1 MSLNDVHQWPRHVF
15 LNASEMNMNSPV
27 RLLNLLL
34 VAMMIGFCTPLSVSA
49 QTRTLPDFVELAE
62 KQSPSVVNIST
73 IQNGRGKATAN
84 GFPMDPND
92 PAFEI
97 FRRFF
102 PQVPGGIQQQP
113 ENRSLGSG
121 FIISPDGYVM
131 TNAHVIEGADEVTV
145 KLLDKREFRAKVIG
159 ADKRTDVAL
168 LKIEASGLQAVRQ
181 GDSNQVKP
189 GEWVVAIG
197 SPFGFEHS
205 VTAGIVSAK
214 GRALPQENYV
224 PFIQTDVAI
233 NPGNSGGP
241 LFNLKGE
248 VIGINSQIFSRSG
261 GFMGISFAIPI
272 DLAMDIQQQL
282 RTRGRVSHGRMGV
295 SIQEVTREMAESFG
309 LPKAAGALV
318 NSIEPNGPAARA
330 GIEPGDVILK
340 FDGKPVTTS
349 SDLPRMVGLMK
360 PGNRVS
366 VDLWRKGQTR
376 SVNVTIGE
384 FQDERVTSTKQPSR
398 SAAEST
404 NSRLGIAL
412 SDLSPEQ
419 KQQLRLNAGIM
430 VVDVRPGSRADLR
443 PGDVILAVVVQ
454 ADTQDIR
461 SVQQFNQ
468 LMNQI
473 DSRLPV
479 TLLVRRA
486 NIQMFVLVP
495 PAQSAP
501 R

>member
-1 MSLNDVHQWPRHVF
+1 MNLIKLEPMS
-15 LNASEMNMNSPV
+15 
-27 RLLNLLL
+27 RLLHLMLIVVPL
-34 VAMMIGFCTPLSVSA
+34 MIGAPLPASA
-49 QTRTLPDFVELAE
+49 QTRALPDFVELAE

-73 IQNGRGKATAN
+73 IQNGRGKAVVN

-102 PQVPGGIQQQP
+102 PQPPSGMQQQP

-131 TNAHVIEGADEVTV
+131 TNAHVIEGADEVNV

-168 LKIEASGLQAVRQ
+168 LKIDASGLPAVRM
-181 GDSNQVKP
+181 GDSSQLKP

-282 RTRGRVSHGRMGV
+282 RSRGRASHGRMGV
-295 SIQEVTREMAESFG
+295 SIQEVTRDMAEAFG
-309 LPKAAGALV
+309 LPKPGGALV
-318 NSIEPNGPAARA
+318 NSVEPNGPAARG
-330 GIEPGDVILK
+330 GIEPGDVILR
-340 FDGKPVTTS
+340 FDGKPISTS
-349 SDLPRMVGLMK
+349 SDLPRLVGIMK
-360 PGNRVS
+360 PGTRAQ
-366 VDLWRKGQTR
+366 VDLWRKGQNRT
-376 SVNVTIGE
+376 VTVTIGE
-384 FQDERVTSTKQPSR
+384 FQDERLTSAKQPPR

-404 NSRLGIAL
+404 NSRLGIAV
-412 SDLSPEQ
+412 SDLSAEQ
-419 KQQLRLNAGIM
+419 KQQMRLNAGIM
-430 VVDVRPGSRADLR
+430 VIDVRPGGRVDLR
-443 PGDVILAVVVQ
+443 PGDVILAIVAQ
-454 ADTQDIR
+454 GDTQDIR

-468 LMNQI
+468 LMNQL
-473 DSRLPV
+473 DTRSPA
-479 TLLVRRA
+479 TLLIRRS
-486 NIQMFVLVP
+486 NVQIFVP
-495 PAQSAP
+495 IPQN

>member
-1 MSLNDVHQWPRHVF
+1 MISD
-15 LNASEMNMNSPV
+15 
-27 RLLNLLL
+27 RLTRSSRLFKLLL
-34 VAMMIGFCTPLSVSA
+34 VSLYLGLLTPMSA
-49 QTRTLPDFVELAE
+49 IAQSRALPDFVELAE

-73 IQNGRGKATAN
+73 LQNVRGKQVIN
-84 GFPMDPND
+84 GFPMDPSD

-102 PQVPGGIQQQP
+102 PQPPGGIQQQP

-121 FIISPDGYVM
+121 FIISGDGYVM
-131 TNAHVIEGADEVTV
+131 TNAHVIDGADEVTV

-168 LKIEASGLQAVRQ
+168 LKIDASGLPAVRM
-181 GDSNQVKP
+181 GDSSQLKA

-248 VIGINSQIFSRSG
+248 VVGINSQIFSRSG

-282 RTRGRVSHGRMGV
+282 RTRGRASHGRMGV
-295 SIQEVTREMAESFG
+295 AIQEVTREMAESFG
-309 LPKAAGALV
+309 LPKTGGALV
-318 NSIEPNGPAARA
+318 NSVEPNGPAARA
-330 GIEPGDVILK
+330 GIEPGDVILR
-340 FDGKPVTTS
+340 FDGKPVSAS
-349 SDLPRMVGLMK
+349 SDLPRMVGQMK
-360 PGNRVS
+360 PGSRAT

-376 SVNVTIGE
+376 NLMVTIGE
-384 FQDERVTSTKQPSR
+384 FQDDRQASNSKQTPR
-398 SAAEST
+398 NPAEAT
-404 NSRLGIAL
+404 NNRLGIAL
-412 SDLSPEQ
+412 SDLSAEQ
-419 KQQLRLNAGIM
+419 KQQLRLNMGIM
-430 VVDVRPGSRADLR
+430 VVDVRPGGRVDLR
-443 PGDVILAVVVQ
+443 PGDVILAI
-454 ADTQDIR
+454 AARGETQDIR

-468 LMNQI
+468 IMNQL
-473 DSRLPV
+473 DNRV
-479 TLLVRRA
+479 AATLLIRRS
-486 NIQMFVLVP
+486 NVQMFVP
-495 PAQSAP
+495 IPQGSP

>member
-1 MSLNDVHQWPRHVF
+1 MNLIKLEPMS
-15 LNASEMNMNSPV
+15 
-27 RLLNLLL
+27 RLLHLMLIVVPL
-34 VAMMIGFCTPLSVSA
+34 MIGAPLPASA
-49 QTRTLPDFVELAE
+49 QTRALPDFVELAE

-73 IQNGRGKATAN
+73 IQNGRGKAVVN

-102 PQVPGGIQQQP
+102 PQPPSGMQQQP

-121 FIISPDGYVM
+121 FIISPDGFVM
-131 TNAHVIEGADEVTV
+131 TNAHVIEGADEVNV

-168 LKIEASGLQAVRQ
+168 LKIDASGLPAVRM
-181 GDSNQVKP
+181 GDSSQLKP

-282 RTRGRVSHGRMGV
+282 RSRGRASHGRMGV
-295 SIQEVTREMAESFG
+295 SIQEVTRDMAEAFG
-309 LPKAAGALV
+309 LPKPGGALV
-318 NSIEPNGPAARA
+318 NSVEPNGPAARG
-330 GIEPGDVILK
+330 GIEPGDVILR
-340 FDGKPVTTS
+340 FDGKPISTS
-349 SDLPRMVGLMK
+349 SDLPRLVGIMK
-360 PGNRVS
+360 PGTRAQ
-366 VDLWRKGQTR
+366 VDLWRKGQNRT
-376 SVNVTIGE
+376 VTVTIGE
-384 FQDERVTSTKQPSR
+384 FQDERLTSAKQPPR

-404 NSRLGIAL
+404 NSRLGIAV
-412 SDLSPEQ
+412 SDLSAEQ
-419 KQQLRLNAGIM
+419 KQQMRLNAGIM
-430 VVDVRPGSRADLR
+430 VIDVRPGGRVDLR
-443 PGDVILAVVVQ
+443 PGDVILAIVAQ
-454 ADTQDIR
+454 GDTQDIR

-468 LMNQI
+468 LMNQL
-473 DSRLPV
+473 DTRSPA
-479 TLLVRRA
+479 TLLIRRS
-486 NIQMFVLVP
+486 NVQIFVP
-495 PAQSAP
+495 IPQN

>member
-1 MSLNDVHQWPRHVF
+1 M
-15 LNASEMNMNSPV
+15 MNSV
-27 RLLNLLL
+27 RLFGLLRVL
-34 VAMMIGFCTPLSVSA
+34 LITVVVGLGSPLTVSA
-49 QTRTLPDFVELAE
+49 QTRGLPDFVELAE

-73 IQNGRGKATAN
+73 VQNGRAKAATN
-84 GFPMDPND
+84 GFPMDPSD

-102 PQVPGGIQQQP
+102 PQAPGGIQQQP

-121 FIISPDGYVM
+121 FIISADGYIM

-168 LKIEASGLQAVRQ
+168 IKIEASGLQSVRL
-181 GDSNQVKP
+181 GDSSQLKP

-248 VIGINSQIFSRSG
+248 VVGINSQIFSRSG

-282 RTRGRVSHGRMGV
+282 RARGRASHGRMGV
-295 SIQEVTREMAESFG
+295 SIQEVTREMAEAFG
-309 LPKAAGALV
+309 LPKAGGALV

-330 GIEPGDVILK
+330 GIEPGDVILR
-340 FDGKPVTTS
+340 FEGKPVTNS
-349 SDLPRMVGLMK
+349 SDLPRMVGQMK
-360 PGNRVS
+360 PGTRAQVE
-366 VDLWRKGQTR
+366 LWRKGQMR
-376 SVNVTIGE
+376 SVSVTIGE
-384 FQDERVTSTKQPSR
+384 FQDERVTSAKPAAR
-398 SAAEST
+398 SAAEGT

-412 SDLSPEQ
+412 SDLSAEQ
-419 KQQLRLNAGIM
+419 KQQMRLNVGIM
-430 VVDVRPGSRADLR
+430 VVDVRPGSRVDLR
-443 PGDVILAVVVQ
+443 PGDVILALVSQ
-454 ADTQDIR
+454 GDTQDVR

-468 LMNQI
+468 LMNQL
-473 DSRLPV
+473 DGRVPAS
-479 TLLVRRA
+479 LLIRRA
-486 NIQMFVLVP
+486 NIQIFVP
-495 PAQSAP
+495 IPQGSA

>member
-1 MSLNDVHQWPRHVF
+1 M
-15 LNASEMNMNSPV
+15 MNSV
-27 RLLNLLL
+27 RLFGLLRVL
-34 VAMMIGFCTPLSVSA
+34 LIPVVVGLGSPLTVLA
-49 QTRTLPDFVELAE
+49 QTRGLPDFVELAE

-73 IQNGRGKATAN
+73 VQNGRAKAATN
-84 GFPMDPND
+84 GFPMDPSD

-102 PQVPGGIQQQP
+102 PQAPGGIQQQP

-121 FIISPDGYVM
+121 FIISADGYIM

-168 LKIEASGLQAVRQ
+168 IKIEASGLQSVRL
-181 GDSNQVKP
+181 GDSSQLKP

-248 VIGINSQIFSRSG
+248 VVGINSQIFSRSG

-282 RTRGRVSHGRMGV
+282 RARGRASHGRMGV
-295 SIQEVTREMAESFG
+295 SIQEVTREMAEAFG
-309 LPKAAGALV
+309 LPKAGGALV

-330 GIEPGDVILK
+330 GIEPGDVILR
-340 FDGKPVTTS
+340 FEGKPVTNS
-349 SDLPRMVGLMK
+349 SDLPRMVGQMK
-360 PGNRVS
+360 PGTRAQVE
-366 VDLWRKGQTR
+366 LWRKGQMR
-376 SVNVTIGE
+376 SVSVTIGE
-384 FQDERVTSTKQPSR
+384 FQDERVTSAKPAAR
-398 SAAEST
+398 SAAEGT

-412 SDLSPEQ
+412 SDLSAEQ
-419 KQQLRLNAGIM
+419 KQQMRLNVGIM
-430 VVDVRPGSRADLR
+430 VVDVRPGSRVDLR
-443 PGDVILAVVVQ
+443 PGDVILALVSQ
-454 ADTQDIR
+454 GDTQDVR

-468 LMNQI
+468 LMNQL
-473 DSRLPV
+473 DGRVPAS
-479 TLLVRRA
+479 LLIRRA
-486 NIQMFVLVP
+486 NIQIFVP
-495 PAQSAP
+495 IPQGSA

>member
-1 MSLNDVHQWPRHVF
+1 MMPIRLT
-15 LNASEMNMNSPV
+15 
-27 RLLNLLL
+27 RLLNLLIISVL
-34 VAMMIGFCTPLSVSA
+34 MAVALPAVS
-49 QTRTLPDFVELAE
+49 QTRGLPDFVDLAE
-62 KQSPSVVNIST
+62 RQSPSVVNIST
-73 IQNGRGKATAN
+73 LQNGRNKAATN
-84 GFPMDPND
+84 GFPMDPSD

-102 PQVPGGIQQQP
+102 PQAPGGIQQQP

-121 FIISPDGYVM
+121 FIISGDGFVM
-131 TNAHVIEGADEVTV
+131 TNAHVIDGADEVTV

-168 LKIEASGLQAVRQ
+168 LKIEASGLPAVRM
-181 GDSNQVKP
+181 GDSSQLKP

-248 VIGINSQIFSRSG
+248 VVGINSQIFSRSG

-282 RTRGRVSHGRMGV
+282 RSRGRASHGRMGV
-295 SIQEVTREMAESFG
+295 SIQEVTRDMAESFG
-309 LPKAAGALV
+309 LSKAGGALV
-318 NSIEPNGPAARA
+318 NSVEPNGPAARA
-330 GIEPGDVILK
+330 GIEPGDVILR
-340 FDGKPVTTS
+340 FEGKPISAS
-349 SDLPRMVGLMK
+349 SDLPRLVGLAR
-360 PGNRVS
+360 PGTRAQ

-376 SVNVTIGE
+376 SVTVTIGE
-384 FQDERVTSTKQPSR
+384 FQDERVTSTKPASR
-398 SAAEST
+398 SVAEAT
-404 NSRLGIAL
+404 NSRLGVAL
-412 SDLSPEQ
+412 SDLSAEQ
-419 KQQLRLNAGIM
+419 KQQMRLNAGIV
-430 VVDVRPGSRADLR
+430 VVDVRPGGRVDLR
-443 PGDVILAVVVQ
+443 PGDIILAIVVQ
-454 ADTQDIR
+454 GDSQDIR

-468 LMNQI
+468 LVNQL
-473 DSRLPV
+473 DSRAPA
-479 TLLVRRA
+479 TLLIRRS
-486 NIQMFVLVP
+486 NVQIFVP
-495 PAQSAP
+495 IAQS

>member
-1 MSLNDVHQWPRHVF
+1 M
-15 LNASEMNMNSPV
+15 MNSV
-27 RLLNLLL
+27 RLFGLLRVL
-34 VAMMIGFCTPLSVSA
+34 LIPVVVGLGSPLTVSA
-49 QTRTLPDFVELAE
+49 QTRGLPDFVELAE

-73 IQNGRGKATAN
+73 VQNGRAKAATN
-84 GFPMDPND
+84 GFPMDPSD

-102 PQVPGGIQQQP
+102 PQAPGGIQQQP

-121 FIISPDGYVM
+121 FIISADGYIM

-168 LKIEASGLQAVRQ
+168 IKIEASGLQSVRL
-181 GDSNQVKP
+181 GDSSQLKP

-248 VIGINSQIFSRSG
+248 VVGINSQIFSRSG

-282 RTRGRVSHGRMGV
+282 RTRGRASHGRMGV
-295 SIQEVTREMAESFG
+295 SIQEVTREMAEAFG
-309 LPKAAGALV
+309 LPKAGGALV
-318 NSIEPNGPAARA
+318 NSVEPNGPAARA
-330 GIEPGDVILK
+330 GIEPGDVILR

-360 PGNRVS
+360 PGSRVQA
-366 VDLWRKGQTR
+366 DLWRKGQTR
-376 SVNVTIGE
+376 TVMVTIGE
-384 FQDERVTSTKQPSR
+384 FQDERVTSTKPASR
-398 SAAEST
+398 SAAGGT

-412 SDLSPEQ
+412 SDLSAEQ
-419 KQQLRLNAGIM
+419 KQQMRLNVGVM
-430 VVDVRPGSRADLR
+430 VIDVRPGSRVDLR
-443 PGDVILAVVVQ
+443 PGDIILAVVFQ
-454 ADTQDIR
+454 GDTQDVR

-468 LMNQI
+468 LMNQL
-473 DSRLPV
+473 DSRLPA
-479 TLLVRRA
+479 TLLIRRA
-486 NIQMFVLVP
+486 NIQIFVP
-495 PAQSAP
+495 IPQGSS

>member
-1 MSLNDVHQWPRHVF
+1 M
-15 LNASEMNMNSPV
+15 MNSG
-27 RLLNLLL
+27 RLFRLTHLLM
-34 VAMMIGFCTPLSVSA
+34 VSMFIGLMPYTAFA
-49 QTRTLPDFVELAE
+49 QSRVFPDFVELAE

-73 IQNGRGKATAN
+73 VQNGRSKSAAN
-84 GFPMDPND
+84 GFPMDPSD

-102 PQVPGGIQQQP
+102 PQPPGGMQQAP

-121 FIISPDGYVM
+121 FIISADGYIM

-168 LKIEASGLQAVRQ
+168 IKIEASGLQSVRL
-181 GDSNQVKP
+181 GDSSQLKP

-248 VIGINSQIFSRSG
+248 VVGINSQIFSRSG

-282 RTRGRVSHGRMGV
+282 RTRGRASHGRMGV
-295 SIQEVTREMAESFG
+295 SIQEVTREMAEAFG
-309 LPKAAGALV
+309 LPKAGGALV
-318 NSIEPNGPAARA
+318 NSVEPNGPAARA
-330 GIEPGDVILK
+330 GIEPGDVILR

-360 PGNRVS
+360 PGSRVQA
-366 VDLWRKGQTR
+366 DLWRKGQTR
-376 SVNVTIGE
+376 TVLVTIGE
-384 FQDERVTSTKQPSR
+384 FQDERVTSAKPASR
-398 SAAEST
+398 SAAGGT

-412 SDLSPEQ
+412 SDLSAEQ
-419 KQQLRLNAGIM
+419 KQQMRLNVGVM
-430 VVDVRPGSRADLR
+430 VIDVRPGSRVDLR
-443 PGDVILAVVVQ
+443 PGDIILAVVFQ
-454 ADTQDIR
+454 GDTQDVR

-468 LMNQI
+468 LMNQL
-473 DSRLPV
+473 DSRLPA
-479 TLLVRRA
+479 TLLIRRA
-486 NIQMFVLVP
+486 NIQIFVP
-495 PAQSAP
+495 IPQGSP

>member
-1 MSLNDVHQWPRHVF
+1 MKLVMPQSIKQFLRLSLIC
-15 LNASEMNMNSPV
+15 LS
-27 RLLNLLL
+27 L
-34 VAMMIGFCTPLSVSA
+34 LSVTMVQA
-49 QTRTLPDFVELAE
+49 QSRGLPDFVDLAE

-73 IQNGRGKATAN
+73 VQNGRGKVTN
-84 GFPMDPND
+84 GFPVDPTD

-102 PQVPGGIQQQP
+102 PQPPGGMQPQQP

-121 FIISPDGYVM
+121 FIISADGYVM

-168 LKIEASGLQAVRQ
+168 LKIDANGLPAVRL
-181 GDSNQVKP
+181 GDSNALKA

-241 LFNLKGE
+241 LFNLRGE
-248 VIGINSQIFSRSG
+248 VVGINSQIFSRSG

-272 DLAMDIQQQL
+272 DQAMDIQQQL

-295 SIQEVTREMAESFG
+295 SIQEVTRDVAEAFG
-309 LPKAAGALV
+309 LPKASGALV
-318 NSIEPNGPAARA
+318 NSVEPNGPAARA
-330 GIEPGDVILK
+330 GIEPGDVILR

-349 SDLPRMVGLMK
+349 SDLPRMVGAMK
-360 PGNRVS
+360 PGS
-366 VDLWRKGQTR
+366 KAQAELWRKGQVR
-376 SVNVTIGE
+376 SVTVTIGE
-384 FQDERVTSTKQPSR
+384 FQDDKVAVNKPPAR
-398 SAAEST
+398 SVGEAT
-404 NSRLGIAL
+404 NSRLGIAV
-412 SDLSPEQ
+412 SDLSSEQ
-419 KQQLRLNAGIM
+419 KQQMRLNAGIL
-430 VVDVRPGSRADLR
+430 VVDIRPGSRIDLR
-443 PGDVILAVVVQ
+443 PGDVILAVTSKG
-454 ADTQDIR
+454 DTQDIR
-461 SVQQFNQ
+461 TVQQFNQ
-468 LMNQI
+468 LISQL
-473 DSRLPV
+473 DGRTPA
-479 TLLVRRA
+479 TLLIRRS
-486 NIQMFVLVP
+486 NVQIFVP
-495 PAQSAP
+495 IPQQSQP
-501 R
+501 NQSGLR

>member
-1 MSLNDVHQWPRHVF
+1 MSYFYKRF
-15 LNASEMNMNSPV
+15 LQIC
-27 RLLNLLL
+27 LLSISLCLS
-34 VAMMIGFCTPLSVSA
+34 AMA
-49 QTRTLPDFVELAE
+49 QAQSRGLPDFVDLAE

-73 IQNGRGKATAN
+73 VQNNRGRATSN
-84 GFPMDPND
+84 GFPMDPTD
-92 PAFEI
+92 PAYEI

-102 PQVPGGIQQQP
+102 PQPPGSGQPQQ

-121 FIISPDGYVM
+121 FIITPDGYVM
-131 TNAHVIEGADEVTV
+131 TNAHVIDGADEVTV

-168 LKIEASGLQAVRQ
+168 LKIEASGLPAVKL
-181 GDSNQVKP
+181 GDSAALKP

-241 LFNLKGE
+241 LFNLRGE

-282 RTRGRVSHGRMGV
+282 RTKGRASHGRMGV
-295 SIQEVTREMAESFG
+295 SIQEVTREVAEAFG
-309 LPKAAGALV
+309 LPKAGGALV
-318 NSIEPNGPAARA
+318 NSVEPNGPAARA

-340 FDGKPVTTS
+340 FDGKPITVS
-349 SDLPRMVGLMK
+349 SDLPRMVGALK
-360 PGNRVS
+360 PGTKSQVEI
-366 VDLWRKGQTR
+366 WRKGQVRTV
-376 SVNVTIGE
+376 SVTIGE
-384 FQDERVTSTKQPSR
+384 FQEDRVASNKPVPR
-398 SAAEST
+398 GVGEAT
-404 NSRLGIAL
+404 NSRLGIAV
-412 SDLSPEQ
+412 SDLTAEQ
-419 KQQLRLNAGIM
+419 KQQMRLNGGIL
-430 VVDVRPGSRADLR
+430 VVDIRPGSRIDLR
-443 PGDVILAVVVQ
+443 PGDIILAVT
-454 ADTQDIR
+454 AKGDTQDVR

-468 LMNQI
+468 VIAQM
-473 DSRLPV
+473 DAKAPS
-479 TLLVRRA
+479 TLLIRRS
-486 NIQMFVLVP
+486 NVQIFVP
-495 PAQSAP
+495 IPQAQPAQP
-501 R
+501 GLR

>member
-1 MSLNDVHQWPRHVF
+1 MKNFFNQSLKYF
-15 LNASEMNMNSPV
+15 LGVASVCFVLIQVSPV
-27 RLLNLLL
+27 
-34 VAMMIGFCTPLSVSA
+34 FA
-49 QTRTLPDFVELAE
+49 QSRGLPDFVELAE

-73 IQNGRGKATAN
+73 VQNGRGRAVN
-84 GFPMDPND
+84 GFPMDPTD

-102 PQVPGGIQQQP
+102 PQPPGGMQPQQP

-121 FIISPDGYVM
+121 FIISSDGYVM
-131 TNAHVIEGADEVTV
+131 TNAHVIEGADEVNV

-168 LKIEASGLQAVRQ
+168 LKIDASGLPAVKL
-181 GDSNQVKP
+181 GDSNALKP

-241 LFNLKGE
+241 LFNLRGE
-248 VIGINSQIFSRSG
+248 VVGINSQIFSRSG

-272 DLAMDIQQQL
+272 DQAMDIQQQL

-295 SIQEVTREMAESFG
+295 SIQEVTREVAEAFG
-309 LPKAAGALV
+309 LPKANGALV
-318 NSIEPNGPAARA
+318 NSIEANGPAARA
-330 GIEPGDVILK
+330 GIEPGDVILR
-340 FDGKPVTTS
+340 FDGKPVVTS
-349 SDLPRMVGLMK
+349 SDLPRMVGPLK
-360 PGNRVS
+360 PGTKVQ
-366 VDLWRKGQTR
+366 VELWRKGQMRTLT
-376 SVNVTIGE
+376 VTIGE
-384 FQDERVTSTKQPSR
+384 FQDERVAASKPASR
-398 SAAEST
+398 GVGEAT
-404 NSRLGIAL
+404 NSRLGIAV
-412 SDLSPEQ
+412 SDLSNEQ
-419 KQQLRLNAGIM
+419 KQQMRLNAGIL
-430 VVDVRPGSRADLR
+430 VVDIRPGSRIDLR
-443 PGDVILAVVVQ
+443 PGDVILAVTSKG
-454 ADTQDIR
+454 DTQDIR

-468 LMNQI
+468 LIGQL
-473 DSRLPV
+473 DGRTPA
-479 TLLVRRA
+479 TLLIRRS
-486 NIQMFVLVP
+486 NVQIFVPIPQGQTNQPGL
-495 PAQSAP
+495 

>member
-1 MSLNDVHQWPRHVF
+1 MTFAMPKTLIQFLRLSLICIFLSMGAFSHVT
-15 LNASEMNMNSPV
+15 L
-27 RLLNLLL
+27 
-34 VAMMIGFCTPLSVSA
+34 A
-49 QTRTLPDFVELAE
+49 QSRGLPDFVDLAE

-73 IQNGRGKATAN
+73 VQNGRGKATN
-84 GFPMDPND
+84 GFPMDPTD

-102 PQVPGGIQQQP
+102 PQPPGGMQQQP

-121 FIISPDGYVM
+121 FIISADGYVM
-131 TNAHVIEGADEVTV
+131 TNAHVIEGADEVNV

-168 LKIEASGLQAVRQ
+168 LTIDANGLPAVRL
-181 GDSNQVKP
+181 GDSNALKP

-241 LFNLKGE
+241 LFNLRGE

-282 RTRGRVSHGRMGV
+282 RSRGRASHGRMGV
-295 SIQEVTREMAESFG
+295 SIQEVTREVAEAFG
-309 LPKAAGALV
+309 LPKAGGALV

-330 GIEPGDVILK
+330 GIEPGDVIMR
-340 FDGKPVTTS
+340 FDGKPVTAS
-349 SDLPRMVGLMK
+349 SDLPRMVGLLK
-360 PGNRVS
+360 PGTKAMVE
-366 VDLWRKGQTR
+366 LWRKGQTR
-376 SVNVTIGE
+376 TVTVTIGE
-384 FQDERVTSTKQPSR
+384 FQDERMATNKPASR
-398 SAAEST
+398 GVGEAT
-404 NSRLGIAL
+404 NSRLGIAV
-412 SDLSPEQ
+412 SDLSAEQ
-419 KQQLRLNAGIM
+419 KQQMRLNAGIL
-430 VVDVRPGSRADLR
+430 VVDIRPGSRIDLR
-443 PGDVILAVVVQ
+443 PGDVILAVT
-454 ADTQDIR
+454 AKGDTQDIR
-461 SVQQFNQ
+461 TVQQFNQ
-468 LMNQI
+468 LIGQL
-473 DSRLPV
+473 DGRTPA
-479 TLLVRRA
+479 TLLIRRS
-486 NIQMFVLVP
+486 NVQIFVP
-495 PAQSAP
+495 IPQSQP
-501 R
+501 GQPGTR

>member
-1 MSLNDVHQWPRHVF
+1 MNTGRVLQILIFTLAICLTWP
-15 LNASEMNMNSPV
+15 A
-27 RLLNLLL
+27 
-34 VAMMIGFCTPLSVSA
+34 TA
-49 QTRTLPDFVELAE
+49 QTRGLPDFVELAE

-73 IQNGRGKATAN
+73 LQNGRGKAAAS
-84 GFPMDPND
+84 GLPMDPSD

-102 PQVPGGIQQQP
+102 PQPPSGMQQQP

-121 FIISPDGYVM
+121 FIISADGYVM
-131 TNAHVIEGADEVTV
+131 TNAHVIDGADEVTV

-168 LKIEASGLQAVRQ
+168 LKIDATGLPAVRL
-181 GDSNQVKP
+181 GDSNQLKP

-248 VIGINSQIFSRSG
+248 VVGINSQIFSRSG

-282 RTRGRVSHGRMGV
+282 RARGRASHGRMGV

-309 LPKAAGALV
+309 LSKAGGALV
-318 NSIEPNGPAARA
+318 NSVEPNGPAARA
-330 GIEPGDVILK
+330 GIEPGDVILR
-340 FDGKPVTTS
+340 FDGKAITAS

-360 PGNRVS
+360 PGSRAQ

-376 SVNVTIGE
+376 SVTVTIGE
-384 FQDERVTSTKQPSR
+384 FQDERVASSKPASR

-404 NSRLGIAL
+404 NSRLGIAV
-412 SDLSPEQ
+412 SDLSSEQ
-419 KQQLRLNAGIM
+419 KQQLHLNAGIM
-430 VVDVRPGSRADLR
+430 VVDVRPGGRVDLR
-443 PGDVILAVVVQ
+443 PGDVILAIVAQ
-454 ADTQDIR
+454 GDTQDIR

-468 LMNQI
+468 QINQL
-473 DSRLPV
+473 DARAPA
-479 TLLVRRA
+479 TLLIRRS
-486 NIQMFVLVP
+486 NVQIFVPIP
-495 PAQSAP
+495 PGQGAI

>member
-1 MSLNDVHQWPRHVF
+1 MKLVMPQSIKQFLRLSLIC
-15 LNASEMNMNSPV
+15 LS
-27 RLLNLLL
+27 L
-34 VAMMIGFCTPLSVSA
+34 LSVTMVQA
-49 QTRTLPDFVELAE
+49 QSRGLPDFVDLAE

-73 IQNGRGKATAN
+73 VQNGRGKATN
-84 GFPMDPND
+84 GFPMDPTD

-102 PQVPGGIQQQP
+102 PQPPGGMQQQP

-121 FIISPDGYVM
+121 FIISADGYVM
-131 TNAHVIEGADEVTV
+131 TNAHVIEGADEVNV

-168 LKIEASGLQAVRQ
+168 LKIDASVFPAVRL
-181 GDSNQVKP
+181 GESNAIKA

-241 LFNLKGE
+241 LFNLRGE
-248 VIGINSQIFSRSG
+248 VVGINSQIFSRSG

-282 RTRGRVSHGRMGV
+282 RSRVRASHGRMGV
-295 SIQEVTREMAESFG
+295 SIQEVTREVAEAFG
-309 LPKAAGALV
+309 LPKAGGALV

-330 GIEPGDVILK
+330 GIEPGDVIMR
-340 FDGKPVTTS
+340 FDGKPVTAS
-349 SDLPRMVGLMK
+349 SDLPRMVGLLK
-360 PGNRVS
+360 PGTKAM

-376 SVNVTIGE
+376 TVTVTIGE
-384 FQDERVTSTKQPSR
+384 FQDERMAANKPAGR
-398 SAAEST
+398 SVGEAT
-404 NSRLGIAL
+404 NSRLGIAV
-412 SDLSPEQ
+412 SDLSAEQ
-419 KQQLRLNAGIM
+419 KQQMRLNAGIL
-430 VVDVRPGSRADLR
+430 VVDIRPGSRIDLR
-443 PGDVILAVVVQ
+443 PGDVILAVT
-454 ADTQDIR
+454 AKGDTQDIR

-468 LMNQI
+468 LIAQL
-473 DSRLPV
+473 DGRTPA
-479 TLLVRRA
+479 TLLIRRS
-486 NIQMFVLVP
+486 NVQIFVP
-495 PAQSAP
+495 IPQQRQPNQSGL